1 MSNQKYDMMR
11 LRAAGDPKRLDEIL
25 QEECREK
32 TRDKLP
38 QTLLCDGFKFPT
50 LLSAE
55 QCTSDSLAEQHS
67 LHVNP
72 GDEVLDM
79 TCGLAIDAFHIARR
93 AARVTAI
100 DIDPKVADA
109 ARDNAR
115 ALGLANVDVI
125 CADSVVWLGESG
137 RRFDVIFI
145 DPARRSSDGRRLR
158 ALADCS
164 PDVTSCLSLLKE
176 RSDKLIVK
184 ASPMLDVAMT
194 VKELGGDADI
204 MVYGAKGECKELTA
218 IVPGNGLIT
227 VTTPG
232 RTDFSFTLAE
242 EAAAKAPLALP
253 VEGDR
258 LFEPSAAAM
267 KTGAFNLLATRFELK
282 KLDKNTHLYLGDSH
296 VGDFPGTSRRIVRVE
311 RYSKHISSE
320 MKSLLAD
327 GADVTVRNFL
337 LTAEALAS
345 KLGITRGGKG
355 RRRLYGVRCGSAK
368 LLLMTVAD

>member
-11 LRAAGDPKRLDEIL
+11 LRAAGDPKRLEEIL

-38 QTLLCDGFKFPT
+38 QTLLCDGFRFPT
-50 LLSAE
+50 RLSAE

-67 LHVNP
+67 LLVKP
-72 GDEVLDM
+72 GSDVLDM
-79 TCGLAIDAFHIARR
+79 TCGLSIDTFHIARR

-100 DIDPKVADA
+100 DIHPKVAEA

-115 ALGLANVDVI
+115 ALGLTNVDVI
-125 CADSVVWLGESG
+125 CADSVAWLAESD
-137 RRFDVIFI
+137 RHFDVIFI
-145 DPARRSSDGRRLR
+145 DPARRASDGRRLR

-164 PDVTSCLSLLKE
+164 PDVTSCLGLLKE
-176 RSDKLIVK
+176 RSDKLIIK

-194 VKELGGDADI
+194 LKELGGDADI
-204 MVYGAKGECKELTA
+204 VVYGTKGECKELTA
-218 IVPGNGLIT
+218 IVPGRGQIT

-232 RTDFSFTLAE
+232 HADFSFTLAE
-242 EAAAKAPLALP
+242 EAAASAQQAFPA
-253 VEGDR
+253 EGDL

-267 KTGAFNLLATRFELK
+267 KAGAFSLLASHFGLK
-282 KLDKNTHLYLGDSH
+282 KIDKNTHLYLGASPIE
-296 VGDFPGTSRRIVRVE
+296 DFPGISRRIVRAE
-311 RYSKHISSE
+311 RYSKHISPD

-327 GADVTVRNFL
+327 GADVAVRNFP

-345 KLGITRGGKG
+345 KLGITRGGDG
-355 RRRLYGVRCGSAK
+355 RRRLYGVRCESAK
-368 LLLMTVAD
+368 LLLMTATD